1 MASPPKIAT
10 TAYLTGHQRIAIYR
24 PGRMMIFR
32 VGRVGLESITVH
44 ALDHPEKEVVLVG
57 ESKVSP
63 VNQTEGQEI
72 APRAGYEERELDR

>member
-1 MASPPKIAT
+1 MVSPPKIT
-10 TAYLTGHQRIAIYR
+10 TAAYLAGRQCIAIYR

-32 VGRVGLESITVH
+32 VGRMGLESITVH

-63 VNQTEGQEI
+63 VNQTEG
-72 APRAGYEERELDR
+72 